1 MNKVKFFEG
10 GKFLKIN
17 DLKGKFISIDGPN
30 GVGKS
35 TLLAGVK
42 SKLEE
47 LGYEVYFTKEPS
59 ETQLG
64 NYTRMYAENH
74 GGLELACLVAA
85 NRYEHLSIE
94 IIPNLENG
102 KIVVSDRYL
111 LSSLILQR
119 MDGVSEEFIL
129 SVNHDVILPDLQI
142 IISADEDIIQK
153 RLSERSILTRFEEG
167 NQTLKELNYMKL
179 GVQTLK
185 KIGVNVLSVVN
196 NDRPD
201 MNIETIVNH
210 IINLKEKQ

>member
-1 MNKVKFFEG
+1 M
-10 GKFLKIN
+10 KIN
-17 DLKGKFISIDGPN
+17 NLKGKFISIDGPN

-42 SKLEE
+42 LELEE
-47 LGYEVYFTKEPS
+47 LGYEVYYTKEPS

-64 NYTRMYAENH
+64 NFTREYAENH
-74 GGLELACLVAA
+74 GGLALACLVAA
-85 NRYEHLSIE
+85 NRYEHLNME
-94 IIPNLENG
+94 IIPNLETG

-119 MDGVSEEFIL
+119 MDGVSEELIL
-129 SVNHDVILPDLQI
+129 SINNDVILPDLQI
-142 IISADEDIIQK
+142 AICADEDIIQK
-153 RLSERSILTRFEEG
+153 RLSVRSILTRFEEG

-179 GVQTLK
+179 GVQSLK

-196 NDRPD
+196 NDRLD

-210 IINLKEKQ
+210 IINLKEK